1 MYFLHHLGSQDRG
14 EFVCNPRRQLSSWT
28 GHLSL
33 LLSLSLT
40 WVGVSHVAKV
50 AALTSQRSD
59 QESCQVGHAP
69 HKTSLRRVLS
79 VKDTVVDDVIL
90 KQIESL
96 IDISLIGSRYQSPAP
111 PVVFVSKISGGQSP
125 CSSEEADS
133 GGRSRRRHCWGW
145 EIQVLSSRSCA
156 CPSSEVT
163 DLEDQ
168 IEKRDNI
175 YLSIDRV
182 MEDVVQSIC
191 RYISEGCLQSDHS
204 EMTSL

>member
-59 QESCQVGHAP
+59 EESCQVGHAP

-96 IDISLIGSRYQSPAP
+96 IDISLIGSDIRAP
-111 PVVFVSKISGGQSP
+111 HLLWCLYPRSLEDKVPVLQ
-125 CSSEEADS
+125 
-133 GGRSRRRHCWGW
+133 RRRTVEGVVGDVIVGVERSKFSRADHVLVPALKWRILGIRLRR
-145 EIQVLSSRSCA
+145 EI
-156 CPSSEVT
+156 
-163 DLEDQ
+163 
-168 IEKRDNI
+168 
-175 YLSIDRV
+175 
-182 MEDVVQSIC
+182 
-191 RYISEGCLQSDHS
+191 ISTFL
-204 EMTSL
+204 